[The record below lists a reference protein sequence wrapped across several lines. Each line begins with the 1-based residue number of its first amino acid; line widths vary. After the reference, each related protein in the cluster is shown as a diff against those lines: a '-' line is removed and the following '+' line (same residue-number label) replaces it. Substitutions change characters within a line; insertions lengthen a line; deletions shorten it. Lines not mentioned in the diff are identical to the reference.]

1 MKPNKVRQLVINAM
15 LAAVC
20 FVLAMYSLNFGVV
33 KFTFEGIPVHIAAL
47 LFGPASGM
55 IVGGV
60 GTLLYQVLI
69 YGVTATTLLWIVPYI
84 LCGGVVGLVAKCGR
98 YSLNQIQSVLLIV
111 AGELIITLC
120 NTGALYVDSH
130 LYGWYQP
137 TLITGYL
144 GLRLLICVVK
154 AVAYGLA
161 LPEVVQILGR
171 VFHLGPVPQKEFGR

>member
-1 MKPNKVRQLVINAM
+1 MNTNHVKQLVLNAM
-15 LAAVC
+15 LTAVC
-20 FVLAMYSLNFGVV
+20 FVLATYSLNLGVV

-47 LFGPASGM
+47 LFGPSSGM
-55 IVGGV
+55 IVGGL

-69 YGVTATTLLWIVPYI
+69 YGVTATTLLWVVPYV
-84 LCGGVVGLVAKCGR
+84 LCGGVVGLVAKRSR
-98 YSLNQIQSVLLIV
+98 YSLNRLQSVLLIV

-144 GLRLLICVVK
+144 GLRLFLCVAK
-154 AVAYGLA
+154 AVAYGLV
-161 LPEVVQILGR
+161 LPEVAQRLCH
-171 VFHLGPVPQKEFGR
+171 VFHLGPVPQKEFGK